1 MGRLLWHTVSETTVS
16 CLPQPEPETLST
28 WQQLKACEGM
38 FAHLRVSRPS
48 AKIWVWSRHLLN
60 KGDFHT
66 GQLTSVTVFV
76 MKPTRLSGRQT
87 SDAQYWPTWKHY
99 TWLTFCR
106 AVPATKPSQSVCK
119 DTNLTLTL
127 SRTGPVRPSSKLD
140 YEGFVAPECGTCLT
154 CEALLT
160 LPHMTHL
167 HQTNLTQ
174 NHLQSGLC
182 CSFAALQT
190 VWSNLCKF
198 FEASVS

>member
-1 MGRLLWHTVSETTVS
+1 MSLWAVCCGTLSVKR

-28 WQQLKACEGM
+28 LAAAKGLWRDVCSFESIQAKRTDLSVKWA
-38 FAHLRVSRPS
+38 FAEWRRLSHKT
-48 AKIWVWSRHLLN
+48 A
-60 KGDFHT
+60 D
-66 GQLTSVTVFV
+66 TVFV
-76 MKPTRLSGRQT
+76 MKLTRLSGRQT
-87 SDAQYWPTWKHY
+87 SDAQYWPTWKHC

-106 AVPATKPSQSVCK
+106 AAPATKPSQSVCK

-154 CEALLT
+154 CEALLPLT
-160 LPHMTHL
+160 LMTHL

-182 CSFAALQT
+182 CFFAALQT